1 MHGDNETAVKCVV
14 EVTDGFKVG
23 LGLNQ
28 SLLVCS
34 ADGEEEEGRMEVSS
48 HKIEYMCV
56 TKR

>member
-14 EVTDGFKVG
+14 KVTDGFKVG

-28 SLLVCS
+28 SLLVCN
-34 ADGEEEEGRMEVSS
+34 ADGEEGRMEVSRR
-48 HKIEYMCV
+48 KTECMCV

>member
-34 ADGEEEEGRMEVSS
+34 ADGEEEEGRMEVSR
-48 HKIEYMCV
+48 HKIEYMCD
-56 TKR
+56 